1 MCESPSLQR
10 SWLLRGR
17 RIVVRIAARIAGALV
32 AVAALLDGTLLEHR
46 HHVLAG
52 ALIFV
57 AGVAML
63 LVVSGASE
71 PGQ

>member
-1 MCESPSLQR
+1 M
-10 SWLLRGR
+10 
-17 RIVVRIAARIAGALV
+17 VRIAARIAGALV

-57 AGVAML
+57 VGVAML

-71 PGQ
+71 PRQ

>member
-1 MCESPSLQR
+1 
-10 SWLLRGR
+10 
-17 RIVVRIAARIAGALV
+17 VVRIAARIAGALV

-57 AGVAML
+57 VGVAML

-71 PGQ
+71 PRQ